1 VRPITVGIGVSGTD
15 QKSAAKI
22 PIPAATTK
30 PRKGW
35 RGATGNFIK
44 KREVR
49 HDEDSRQVE
58 ARDDRGRLQEIGADI
73 VDMEAVEKAVAMA
86 KPGTFEI

>member
-1 VRPITVGIGVSGTD
+1 MTVGIGVSETD

-58 ARDDRGRLQEIGADI
+58 ARDDRGGLQDIGADMI
-73 VDMEAVEKAVAMA
+73 DMEAVERTASMA